1 MWLTDTLSVS
11 EEWSHSTSSPS
22 FHTFK
27 KRCCWWLKKIN
38 ADKICPYNMRKRYLV
53 WIFTTRETSASSAI
67 HWNIVSNCHFPFFIA
82 ETSAFTNS
90 DVIIFCCR
98 AKKCFKNYI
107 FFCLTYP
114 WTFSGSPHL
123 ANGACPFG
131 ITGNRMCLPRHWAV
145 WTEPGTNTWLL
156 LRQNARQNVFNWV
169 LCSHFHQF
177 LQKSAIPKKIVPV
190 GW

>member
-1 MWLTDTLSVS
+1 MSPNYTKPRKWIKVNSACIC
-11 EEWSHSTSSPS
+11 STWKGLLHIVYWIKV
-22 FHTFK
+22 HT
-27 KRCCWWLKKIN
+27 IG
-38 ADKICPYNMRKRYLV
+38 YNMRKRYLV
-53 WIFTTRETSASSAI
+53 WIFTARETSASSAI

-82 ETSAFTNS
+82 DTSAFTNS

-145 WTEPGTNTWLL
+145 WTEPGTKTWLL
-156 LRQNARQNVFNWV
+156 FRQNARQNVFNWV